1 MKFDL
6 FYQLPAS
13 ASQNPAERYGELM
26 AEAIE
31 ADRLGFDTLWLAEI
45 HFSPRFCTLP
55 APMLQLAAIAERTAR
70 LRLGVAVNLL
80 PLHHPVRLAEE
91 VATLDVLSG
100 GRVDFGAGRGAF
112 PNNYQGYGVDM
123 AASRERF
130 EEMLALIRG
139 AWTEERLSF
148 RGSFY
153 QVDDLEIFPKPV
165 QRPCPPFRLAANSP
179 ETFRFAGAN
188 AYPIFAGGPV
198 NPINVLPERLAIYQ
212 RALSEARKPLP
223 RDWLAAMFLTFVGQ
237 SREAVRATI
246 EGSLTNYFHTVSEL
260 IRPESIAVPGEYER
274 VLERTRA
281 MRYETVESLMA
292 VFGEPE
298 RCVHRIAALREQFG
312 FTRMVC
318 WFETGG
324 LSGHRNV
331 LEAMRL
337 FAERVMPHFK

>member
-6 FYQLPAS
+6 FYQLPA
-13 ASQNPAERYGELM
+13 AATQDPAERYRELM

-55 APMLQLAAIAERTAR
+55 VPTLQLAAIAERTTR
-70 LRLGVAVNLL
+70 LRLGIAVHLL

-91 VATLDVLSG
+91 IATLDVLSG
-100 GRVDFGAGRGAF
+100 GRVEFGAGRGAF
-112 PNNYQGYGVDM
+112 PNNYHGFGVDM
-123 AASRERF
+123 GTSRERF
-130 EEMLALIRG
+130 EEMLALVRS
-139 AWTEERLSF
+139 AWSDERLTF
-148 RGSFY
+148 HGRFY
-153 QVDDLEIFPKPV
+153 ELDDIEVFPKPA
-165 QRPCPPFRLAANSP
+165 QRPSPPIRLAANSP
-179 ETFRFAGAN
+179 DTFRFAGAN
-188 AYPIFAGGPV
+188 GYPIFAGGPV
-198 NPINVLPERLAIYQ
+198 NPINVLPERLAIYH
-212 RALSEARKPLP
+212 RALAEARLSLP
-223 RDWLAAMFLTFVGQ
+223 SDWLAALFLTFVGQ

-246 EGSLTNYFHTVSEL
+246 EQSLINYFRTVSEM
-260 IRPESIAVPGEYER
+260 IRPESIAVPEDYER
-274 VLERTRA
+274 VVERTRS

-331 LEAMRL
+331 IEAMRL
-337 FAERVMPHFK
+337 FAEHVMPHFK